1 MNKIF
6 FLLLLLPAFAV
17 AQPYTYT
24 FSDISGKWVEQTRTD
39 KNSDVTPFKD
49 TLYIEIRE
57 DGFMM
62 VRHAIGATY
71 YGDAELVE
79 NKLSIQ
85 NDHFTIESNEN
96 NILKLKKGKYTHRF
110 VKQAEFNDSPV
121 AKVIPGVEKGQ
132 VLDNFEDLNG
142 KWSVYKKTDPNF
154 DRKKFYIKTLDIKE
168 KNMKG
173 LFSGL
178 VTFHNM
184 DSVYSDNATVKIQD
198 KEISILSSDKVL
210 KMTIL
215 KNDGEEL
222 ILEHGS
228 ISYFLKRFGR

>member
-1 MNKIF
+1 MNKII

-17 AQPYTYT
+17 AQPTYT
-24 FSDISGKWVEQTRTD
+24 FNDISGKWAEQTRTD

-49 TLYIEIRE
+49 TLYLEIRE

-85 NDHFTIESNEN
+85 NDNFTIESNEN

-110 VKQAEFNDSPV
+110 VKQTEFTDAPV
-121 AKVIPGVEKGQ
+121 TKIIPGVEKGD
-132 VLDNFEDLNG
+132 VLDNFEDLHG

-168 KNMKG
+168 KNMNN

-184 DSVYSDNATVKIQD
+184 DSVYTDNATVKIQNR
-198 KEISILSSDKVL
+198 ELNILSSDKVL
-210 KMTIL
+210 KITIL

-228 ISYFLKRFGR
+228 VSYFLKRFGR